1 MEIKDRIKAIRKKAD
16 MTQED
21 FANQLGVSIMTIRR
35 YESGKQEP
43 KPTTVKK
50 MAEILGVTVK
60 DILISDNENTELG
73 TSNSNEDR
81 LLVSFR
87 SLNDNGQK
95 KAIEYIDDLSDNP
108 KYTKK

>member
-1 MEIKDRIKAIRKKAD
+1 MEIKDRIKVIRKNANI
-16 MTQED
+16 TQED

-43 KPTTVKK
+43 KPTTLKK

-60 DILISDNENTELG
+60 DILIPENEKTESDAFDISENRVLTA
-73 TSNSNEDR
+73 
-81 LLVSFR
+81 FR

-95 KAIEYIDDLSDNP
+95 KAIEYIDDLSENP
-108 KYTKK
+108 KYSKK